1 MTPNEEHL
9 KKFYKIMGKKDVKRH
24 SDWSDDDYIETLY
37 LCKWV
42 DDECYLIIG
51 DGLYEY
57 AELKMNLFDDKK
69 AKAVFDLF
77 E

>member
-1 MTPNEEHL
+1 MTPKEKHL
-9 KKFYKIMGKKDVKRH
+9 RKIYKVIGKKDIKRH
-24 SDWSDDDYIETLY
+24 DNWSDEDYIETLY
-37 LCKWV
+37 LCKWT